1 MNAVAREPNTP
12 HSGQPSSAGW
22 RVALRLGRVSNLPTV
37 WTNVLAGAVLA
48 GADPAGAAVLLPLL
62 AASLLYVA
70 GMYLNDA
77 FDAEIDARQR
87 SSRPIP
93 SGDVGQALVL
103 RAGFA
108 MLALGV
114 LLFLL
119 TGWRAG
125 IAGLVLAGLIVLYDR
140 HHKGNPFSP
149 VIMGL
154 CRFMV
159 YVAAGLALAG
169 GALTAASWLGA
180 ALLLAYLVGLTYTA
194 KQEHLNELGS
204 AWPLAFLAAPLVYG
218 ATLLG
223 GAGWLAAAVWL
234 GLVLWVAYAVSF
246 LFRRPRV
253 VPRAVVSLIAGISLL
268 DALLAA
274 GHGAP
279 GVAGLCVLGFAL
291 TLAFQRFVPG
301 T

>member
-1 MNAVAREPNTP
+1 MSAVAREPNTP

-93 SGDVGQALVL
+93 SGEVGQALVL

-114 LLFLL
+114 LFFLL

-125 IAGLVLAGLIVLYDR
+125 VAGLVLAGLIVLYDR

-169 GALTAASWLGA
+169 ALTTASWLGA
-180 ALLLAYLVGLTYTA
+180 GLLLAYLIGLTYAA
-194 KQEHLNELGS
+194 KQEHLNEFGS

-223 GAGWLAAAVWL
+223 GAGWLAVAVWL
-234 GLVLWVAYAVSF
+234 GLVLWVAYAISF
-246 LFRRPRV
+246 LFRQPRA

-268 DALLAA
+268 DALLVL

-279 GVAGLCVLGFAL
+279 GVAVVCVLGFAL
-291 TLAFQRFVPG
+291 TLVLQRAVPG